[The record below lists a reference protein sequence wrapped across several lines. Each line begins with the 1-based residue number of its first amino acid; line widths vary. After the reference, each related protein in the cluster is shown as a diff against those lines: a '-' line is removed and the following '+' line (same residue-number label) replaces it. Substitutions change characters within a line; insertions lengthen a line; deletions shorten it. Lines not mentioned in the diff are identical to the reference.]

1 MSVKKLSLAS
11 LILLSLTACSSG
23 GGKSGET
30 NLKRQNEL
38 TQAQAEL
45 DSVKSEL
52 VKANQ
57 DLSSA
62 QSELSKA
69 THTVQQAQADL
80 AKAQADKNTTAAQ
93 LAQAKAN
100 LANAEKAKEIAE
112 SKLSVANN
120 EKQAVQNQL
129 NSANGDLVK
138 AKSDLQQAQA
148 DLAKAQ
154 VDKNTTA
161 AQLAQAKANLANAEK
176 AKEIAESKLSV
187 ANNEKQAVQNQLN
200 SANGDL
206 VKAKSDLQQA
216 QADLA
221 KAQADK
227 NTTAAQ
233 LAVAE
238 KAKSEAEMALQNKNK
253 VIKEIVRKAAEI
265 TNEQGREY
273 SWVSYTES
281 SLPQGLSKHA
291 FISMSAEN
299 LDGIFVGDH
308 YIYLTPN
315 VTLISRDHKAFWD
328 SAEPKQSSFRVERIN
343 GKKTEN
349 LPLNGEATYI
359 GKGFNSDN
367 VGLLNYKVNFAEK
380 TGVGSI
386 SQFNNASIPTI
397 QLEKGNIVDGM
408 IQANASAE
416 NGVTGKY
423 ALGFYGDNAQSIA
436 GEAYLYKQF
445 EGGITTDSRT
455 AKKYS
460 DSERGTV
467 FGIAGE
473 RQ

>member
-11 LILLSLTACSSG
+11 LILFGITACSSG
-23 GGKSGET
+23 GGSSSENNTKP
-30 NLKRQNEL
+30 QNEP
-38 TQAQAEL
+38 TQVQSEL

-52 VKANQ
+52 AKANQ
-57 DLSSA
+57 NLASTQND
-62 QSELSKA
+62 LSKA
-69 THTVQQAQADL
+69 ASAVKQAQADL
-80 AKAQADKNTTAAQ
+80 AKAQTDKNTTAEQ

-100 LANAEKAKEIAE
+100 LTNAEKAKEALE
-112 SKLSVANN
+112 SKLSAANN

-129 NSANGDLVK
+129 NSANTDLVK
-138 AKSDLQQAQA
+138 AK
-148 DLAKAQ
+148 
-154 VDKNTTA
+154 N
-161 AQLAQAKANLANAEK
+161 
-176 AKEIAESKLSV
+176 
-187 ANNEKQAVQNQLN
+187 
-200 SANGDL
+200 
-206 VKAKSDLQQA
+206 DLQQA

-227 NTTAAQ
+227 NTTAEQ
-233 LAVAE
+233 LAAAE
-238 KAKSEAEMALQNKNK
+238 KAKSEAEIALQNKNE
-253 VIKEIVRKAAEI
+253 VMKEIVRKAAEI

-273 SWVSYTES
+273 SWVNYTGLS

-315 VTLISRDHKAFWD
+315 VMVVSRDNKAFWD
-328 SAEPKQSSFRVERIN
+328 SAEPKQSSFRVQGIN
-343 GKKTEN
+343 GIKTEN
-349 LPLNGEATYI
+349 LPLTGEATYI

-367 VGLLNYKVNFAEK
+367 VGLLNYKVNFEEK

-386 SQFNNASIPTI
+386 SQFNNGSIPTI

-423 ALGFYGDNAQSIA
+423 ELGFYGDSAQSIA

-445 EGGITTDSRT
+445 EGGIPTNGYT
-455 AKKYS
+455 AEKYG

-467 FGIAGE
+467 FGIAGV